1 MLNVIWAAM
10 VIIGVVFAAFH
21 GTLAEVGTAAIDGA
35 KEAVTLAITMI
46 GVMSLWCGI
55 MEIAKE
61 SGLLRAMTKGI
72 YPAIRWLFPNIPKED
87 RANEEIATN
96 IIANIFGLGSA
107 ATPAGLKA
115 MESLA
120 RLNGYSQRASVEMC
134 TFLILNVSS
143 LQLLPVNLIAYR
155 SQYGSVNPT
164 AIVGPAILATIIS
177 TLAGVV
183 FAKVMAMR
191 EKRGKNKRLQ

>member
-1 MLNVIWAAM
+1 MIWAAM
-10 VIIGVVFAAFH
+10 VIIGVVFAAFN

-61 SGLLRAMTKGI
+61 SGLLKAMTKGI

-87 RANEEIATN
+87 SANEEIATN

-177 TLAGVV
+177 TFAGVV
-183 FAKVMAMR
+183 FAKVMAVR
-191 EKRGKNKRLQ
+191 AERKARRNRG